1 MCRELLGL
9 PPPIQIGHLKQSQS
23 QKQPTQHKK
32 ELYRFLYN

>member
-1 MCRELLGL
+1 MPQELQAL
-9 PPPIQIGHLKQSQS
+9 PPPIQIGHLKQNQS